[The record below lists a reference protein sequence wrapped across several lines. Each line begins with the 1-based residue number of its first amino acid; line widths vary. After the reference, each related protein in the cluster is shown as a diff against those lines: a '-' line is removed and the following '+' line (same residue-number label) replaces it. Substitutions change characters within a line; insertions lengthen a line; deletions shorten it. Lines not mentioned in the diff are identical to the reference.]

1 MRHTIAAT
9 LLAGTFTAFL
19 PAVAIG
25 ASPAPG
31 AQTSGKHTTTATAA
45 THATTGVVKSIDDS
59 TLVITRSGKKGEMSF
74 AVSPETH
81 REGSVAVGSQVSV
94 RYHENGKMYTATA
107 ITAQPVKQQAAAKK

>member
-9 LLAGTFTAFL
+9 LLAGTFAAFL
-19 PAVAIG
+19 PAVAIV
-25 ASPAPG
+25 AAPAPG
-31 AQTSGKHTTTATAA
+31 AQTGGKHTTTATAA

-59 TLVITRSGKKGEMSF
+59 TLVITRSGKRGDITF

-94 RYHENGKMYTATA
+94 RYNESGKTFTATA
-107 ITAQPVKQQAAAKK
+107 ITAQPVKQQAAHK